1 MLPLIKYDHST
12 STAYSRFLPPVF
24 LRRHQ
29 KRNAIMKKIDLTGD
43 VKKLTEHL
51 LEAVAKLS
59 PQRKKM
65 LATLLDEWERLDYRE
80 DPRIPCFLPVDYSTS
95 DRVYQDFINNLSSGG
110 VFIETA
116 SPFAIGQSIS
126 LIFSIPSVHKS
137 FKISGSIVRTEED
150 GIGVRFTEKL
160 TLYQK
165 EIIHSAIG
173 SH

>member
-1 MLPLIKYDHST
+1 MNESNST
-12 STAYSRFLPPVF
+12 DA
-24 LRRHQ
+24 
-29 KRNAIMKKIDLTGD
+29 

-51 LEAVAKLS
+51 QQAVAKLS

-65 LATLLDEWERLDYRE
+65 LENLLQEWERLDYRE
-80 DPRIPCFLPVDYSTS
+80 DSRIPCFLPVDYSTS

-110 VFIETA
+110 VFIETVA
-116 SPFAIGQSIS
+116 PFTTGQSIS
-126 LIFSIPSVHKS
+126 LIFSLPSLHKS

-150 GIGVRFTEKL
+150 GIGVRFVEKL
-160 TLYQK
+160 TPYQK